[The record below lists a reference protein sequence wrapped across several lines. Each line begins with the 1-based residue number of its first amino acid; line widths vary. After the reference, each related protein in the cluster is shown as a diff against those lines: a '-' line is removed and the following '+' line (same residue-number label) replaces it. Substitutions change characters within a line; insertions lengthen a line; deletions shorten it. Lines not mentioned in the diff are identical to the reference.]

1 MSDQNYVLQARQ
13 LVKSYPMG
21 ETRLSVIKNLDF
33 QLQFQEQVGIVGAS
47 GSGKSTLLHI
57 LAGLETVDQGE
68 LVIYQQK
75 WSDFND
81 QERAKFRNHNIG
93 FIFQLHHLLQEFTAI
108 ENVMLPCRIGG
119 DSKAEAL
126 TKAKAMLDRVGL
138 GQRAQ
143 HYPSQ
148 LSGGELQ
155 RVSIA
160 RALVQKPQLLFADEP
175 TGSLDS
181 KTSVVIQDLL
191 FELQSD
197 LKMAMVVVTHDLQ
210 FASRFARC
218 LRISDGSWVN

>member
-1 MSDQNYVLQARQ
+1 MNDQNYVLQAHQ
-13 LVKSYPMG
+13 LYKSYPMG
-21 ETRLSVIKNLDF
+21 EARLPVIKNLDF
-33 QLQFQEQVGIVGAS
+33 QLKSQEQVGIVGAS

-57 LAGLETVDQGE
+57 LAGLETIDQGE

-75 WSDFND
+75 WSDFNE
-81 QERAKFRNHNIG
+81 QEKAIFRNHNIG

-108 ENVMLPCRIGG
+108 ENIMLPCRLGG
-119 DSKAEAL
+119 DPKVEAYE
-126 TKAKAMLDRVGL
+126 KAMAILDRVGL
-138 GQRAQ
+138 KQRAN

-181 KTSVVIQDLL
+181 KTSAVIQDLL
-191 FELQSD
+191 FELQAD

>member
-1 MSDQNYVLQARQ
+1 MNDQGYILQAQQ
-13 LVKSYPMG
+13 LYKSYPMG
-21 ETRLSVIKNLDF
+21 ESRLAVIKNLDF
-33 QLQFQEQVGIVGAS
+33 NLKSQEQVGIVGAS

-57 LAGLETVDQGE
+57 LAGLESVDQGE
-68 LVIYQQK
+68 LIIYQQK
-75 WSDFND
+75 WAEFDD
-81 QERAKFRNHNIG
+81 QEKAQFRNHNIG

-108 ENVMLPCRIGG
+108 ENVMLPCRLGG
-119 DSKAEAL
+119 DSKSAAYD
-126 TKAKAMLDRVGL
+126 KAMAILNRVGL
-138 GQRAQ
+138 STRAQ

-181 KTSVVIQDLL
+181 KTSVIIQDLL
-191 FELQSD
+191 FELQAD

-210 FASRFARC
+210 FAARFARC
-218 LRISDGSWVN
+218 LRISDGSWVS